1 MAEKS
6 AYKKET
12 AGSLMTSKVPVAKL
26 SDTVH
31 DVRLLIKEKTYD
43 DSDIIYIINEK
54 DEFVG
59 SIPISSIVRADKNV
73 EVKDFVKKTPF
84 VASDHTDQEKVVIE
98 AIKNDVQ
105 DVPVVDHQNHFLGAV
120 TAHHLID
127 VLHSEHLEDS
137 LRFTG
142 IRGRGKRITE
152 LITIDFREV
161 IGARLPWLI
170 IGLSIGFS
178 ITILTHFFETSLRD
192 NITLISFI
200 PVITYMSAAI
210 GIQSETIFIRA
221 VTFLKINILNYIA
234 RELLIGLFIG
244 TIVGLISGIFG
255 YFLSSSLPVGIVIGV
270 SLATSMSFATVLA
283 ISTPLLLKSMGRD
296 PAVGSGPFSTAIQ
309 DFISLLIYFTI
320 ATVVLQNV

>member
-6 AYKKET
+6 TYKKET

-31 DVRLLIKEKTYD
+31 DVRFLIKEKTYD

-59 SIPISSIVRADKNV
+59 SIPISSIVRADKN
-73 EVKDFVKKTPF
+73 EAVKDFVKKSPF

-105 DVPVVDHQNHFLGAV
+105 DVPVIDHQNHFLGAV

-127 VLHSEHLEDS
+127 VLHSEHLEDF

-142 IRGRGKRITE
+142 IRGRGSHIINLFKLGI
-152 LITIDFREV
+152 LQV
-161 IGARLPWLI
+161 VWARLPWLV
-170 IGLSIGFS
+170 IGLFVGLAATF
-178 ITILTHFFETSLRD
+178 LTSSFETSLKQT
-192 NITLISFI
+192 IALVYFI
-200 PVITYMSAAI
+200 PVMAYMSDAI
-210 GIQSETIFIRA
+210 GTQSETIFIRSIT
-221 VTFLKINILNYIA
+221 VFKLNLWTYFL
-234 RELLIGLFIG
+234 REFLIGGFIG
-244 TIVGLISGIFG
+244 SVIGLITGVFG
-255 YFLSSSLPVGIVIGV
+255 YVLSGSIAVGIVVGI
-270 SLATSMSFATVLA
+270 SLWLSMTIATMLA
-283 ISTPLLLKSMGRD
+283 CATPLVLRLLGKD